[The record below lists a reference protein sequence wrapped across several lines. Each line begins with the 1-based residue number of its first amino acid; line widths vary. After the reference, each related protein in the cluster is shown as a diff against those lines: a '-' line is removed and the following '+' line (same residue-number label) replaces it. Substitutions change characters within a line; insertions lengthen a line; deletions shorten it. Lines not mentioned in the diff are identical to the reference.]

1 MSPALGATRQISYSN
16 SRRIGFIMKRI
27 KGIPEFDRPREKMEK
42 KGPAALS
49 NLELLAVL
57 LGSGIKGKDVFEV
70 ARDIL
75 KVTEGKADLVSLE
88 TLRSIDGVGLAKAA
102 QIMAALEYAKRL
114 LVRDGV
120 IIKSAEDALALTE
133 ELKDKK
139 QEYFLTLTLD
149 GASRLIQKRT
159 VFIGTLNKSIVH
171 PREIFADAIS
181 DRAAGIIFVHNHP
194 SGNTE
199 PSEEDF
205 AITERLLAT
214 AKIVGIDVIDHII
227 VGRIDYFSFQAA
239 GLLKQ

>member
-1 MSPALGATRQISYSN
+1 MAR
-16 SRRIGFIMKRI
+16 
-27 KGIPEFDRPREKMEK
+27 
-42 KGPAALS
+42 KGPEALS
-49 NLELLAVL
+49 NLELLGVL
-57 LGSGIKGKDVFEV
+57 LGSGIRGKGVLEV

-75 KVTEGKADLVSLE
+75 KVTEGKVDLISMD
-88 TLRSIDGVGLAKAA
+88 TLQSVDGVGLAKAS
-102 QIMAALEYAKRL
+102 QIMAAIEFAKRL
-114 LVRDGV
+114 LVRDNV
-120 IIKSAEDALALTE
+120 RISSVNDALALTE

-171 PREIFADAIS
+171 PREVFADAVS

-205 AITERLLAT
+205 AITERLLA
-214 AKIVGIDVIDHII
+214 AAQIMGIDVIDHII
-227 VGRIDYFSFQAA
+227 VGRDGYFSFQAA
-239 GLLKQ
+239 GLLRQ

>member
-1 MSPALGATRQISYSN
+1 
-16 SRRIGFIMKRI
+16 MKRL
-27 KGIPEFDRPREKMEK
+27 KSLPEFDRPREKMEQ
-42 KGPAALS
+42 KGPKALS

-75 KVTEGKADLVSLE
+75 KATQDNVASINFE
-88 TLRSIDGVGLAKAA
+88 TLRNIEGVGRAKAC
-102 QIMAALEYAKRL
+102 QLMAAIEYSKRL
-114 LVRDGV
+114 LMRDNIEIKGVRDV
-120 IIKSAEDALALTE
+120 LALTG

-171 PREIFADAIS
+171 PREVFADAIQ

-194 SGNTE
+194 SGNTD

-205 AITERLLAT
+205 AITERLSEV
-214 AKIVGIDVIDHII
+214 AKIVGIDVFDHII
-227 VGRIDYFSFQAA
+227 IGKDKHFSFQAE
-239 GLLKQ
+239 GLLKKQ

>member
-1 MSPALGATRQISYSN
+1 MIRK
-16 SRRIGFIMKRI
+16 F
-27 KGIPEFDRPREKMEK
+27 KGIPEFDRPREKMER

-49 NLELLAVL
+49 TLELLAVL

-70 ARDIL
+70 SKDIL
-75 KVTEGKADLVSLE
+75 KIAQKDIDVVNLEKLKRIEG
-88 TLRSIDGVGLAKAA
+88 IGVAKAC
-102 QIMAALEYAKRL
+102 QIIAAIEFTKRF
-114 LVRDGV
+114 LVKDSIV
-120 IIKSAEDALALTE
+120 VNSVDDVLVLTG

-171 PREIFADAIS
+171 PREVFVDAIQ

-194 SGNTE
+194 SGNTD

-205 AITERLLAT
+205 AITERLLDV
-214 AKIVGIDVIDHII
+214 AKIVGIEVFDHII
-227 VGRIDYFSFQAA
+227 IGKDRHFSFQAE
-239 GLLKQ
+239 GLLKKQ

>member
-1 MSPALGATRQISYSN
+1 MVYSSLRHNGIIMRNIKNISES
-16 SRRIGFIMKRI
+16 
-27 KGIPEFDRPREKMEK
+27 DRPREKMAR
-42 KGPAALS
+42 KGPEALS
-49 NLELLAVL
+49 NLELLGVL
-57 LGSGIKGKDVFEV
+57 LGSGIRGKGVLEV

-75 KVTEGKADLVSLE
+75 KVTEGKVDLISMD
-88 TLRSIDGVGLAKAA
+88 TLQSVDGVGLAKAS
-102 QIMAALEYAKRL
+102 QIMAAIEFAKRL
-114 LVRDGV
+114 LVRDNV
-120 IIKSAEDALALTE
+120 RISSVNDALALTE

-171 PREIFADAIS
+171 PREVFADAVS

-205 AITERLLAT
+205 AITERLLA
-214 AKIVGIDVIDHII
+214 AAQIMGIDVIDHII
-227 VGRIDYFSFQAA
+227 VGRDGYFSFQAA
-239 GLLKQ
+239 GLLRQ